1 MKGDLYLCVQKIQKK
16 KFALVNLANV
26 NHVDVQKKILNVVKK
41 NLAAVTKANVAK
53 KKKNLLAKLKNLA
66 AAANN

>member
-41 NLAAVTKANVAK
+41 NLAAVTKVNVAK
-53 KKKNLLAKLKNLA
+53 KKNLLVKLKNLA